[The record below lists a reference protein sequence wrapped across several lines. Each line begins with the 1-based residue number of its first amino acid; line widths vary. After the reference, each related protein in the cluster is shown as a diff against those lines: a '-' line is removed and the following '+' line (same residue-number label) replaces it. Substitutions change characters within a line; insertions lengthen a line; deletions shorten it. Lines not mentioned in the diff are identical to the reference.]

1 MESKRIYIVRSKN
14 CEFVNQRLTYDVAVP
29 ECHYETPSAAWSV
42 RVRDFPQIEASD
54 HIIVGA
60 DTIPGKIN
68 EFGAQAVTVDWNDVH
83 EATGVPWSPEC

>member
-42 RVRDFPQIEASD
+42 R
-54 HIIVGA
+54 GA
-60 DTIPGKIN
+60 P
-68 EFGAQAVTVDWNDVH
+68 
-83 EATGVPWSPEC
+83 